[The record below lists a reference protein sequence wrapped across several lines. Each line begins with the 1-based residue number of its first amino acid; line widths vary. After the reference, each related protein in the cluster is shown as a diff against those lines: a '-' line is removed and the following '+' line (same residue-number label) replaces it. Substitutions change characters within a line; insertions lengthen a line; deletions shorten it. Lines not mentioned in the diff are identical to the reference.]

1 MEILGTAHWMIWIIG
16 VLVFGLAIVLLA
28 RAALRE
34 RRRPPEQPSAAA
46 HLARQQQLP
55 QALQDALAALNQ
67 RKDDGKLSEGEYEQ
81 ARSRLLAE
89 HAPRH

>member
-16 VLVFGLAIVLLA
+16 VLAFGLAIMLLA

-46 HLARQQQLP
+46 ALARRQHLP
-55 QALQDALAALNQ
+55 QALQDALAELNQ
-67 RKDDGKLSEGEYEQ
+67 RKDDGKLSESEYEQ
-81 ARSRLLAE
+81 ARSQLLAG
-89 HAPRH
+89 HAASH

>member
-46 HLARQQQLP
+46 ALARRQQLP
-55 QALQDALAALNQ
+55 QGLQDALAELNQ
-67 RKDDGKLSEGEYEQ
+67 RKDDGKLSELDYEQ

-89 HAPRH
+89 HAAPR